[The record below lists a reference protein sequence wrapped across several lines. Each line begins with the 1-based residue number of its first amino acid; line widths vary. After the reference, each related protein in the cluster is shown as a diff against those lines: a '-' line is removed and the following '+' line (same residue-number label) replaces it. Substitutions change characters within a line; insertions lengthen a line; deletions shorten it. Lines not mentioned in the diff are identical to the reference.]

1 MNDAGLM
8 EGLWID
14 DLYSFSHALQAIR
27 NGDENVLN
35 ASGLQPLKTVTQ
47 KLAPS
52 FSAIHMPRTSRVPSV
67 RSPIPR

>member
-1 MNDAGLM
+1 M

-52 FSAIHMPRTSRVPSV
+52 FSAIHMP
-67 RSPIPR
+67 